1 MERWLP
7 EVEKCTAMDIFKLFN
22 EVNDEDFYAILFDE
36 YFPHI
41 DKEGFYDMRR
51 EIDCLPYDEGVDADA
66 ARETSDLFE
75 GAYAAYHQ
83 VPNISFL
90 R

>member
-7 EVEKCTAMDIFKLFN
+7 EVGKCTSQDIVALCK
-22 EVNDEDFYAILFDE
+22 EVSDEDFYAILFDE
-36 YFPHI
+36 YFPNI
-41 DKEGFYDMRR
+41 EKKDFYDMR
-51 EIDCLPYDEGVDADA
+51 IDIDRLDEEA
-66 ARETSDLFE
+66 AELFE

-83 VPNISFL
+83 VPDISFL

>member
-7 EVEKCTAMDIFKLFN
+7 EVEKCTAQDIVALCK
-22 EVNDEDFYAILFDE
+22 EVCDEDFYAILFDE
-36 YFPHI
+36 YFPNIEKGDFYHMRI
-41 DKEGFYDMRR
+41 DIAR
-51 EIDCLPYDEGVDADA
+51 LDEEA
-66 ARETSDLFE
+66 EELFE

-83 VPNISFL
+83 VPDISFL